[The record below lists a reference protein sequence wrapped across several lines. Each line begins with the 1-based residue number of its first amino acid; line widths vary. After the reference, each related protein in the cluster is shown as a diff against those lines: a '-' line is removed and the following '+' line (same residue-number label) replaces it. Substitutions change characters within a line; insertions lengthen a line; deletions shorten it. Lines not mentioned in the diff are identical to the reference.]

1 MASSEKQTEW
11 FLTKIDNQGRIT
23 IDKDIRELYG
33 FEHKEQVWAKVK
45 KTS

>member
-1 MASSEKQTEW
+1 MESSETEW

-23 IDKDIRELYG
+23 IDKSIRELYG
-33 FEHKEQVWAKVK
+33 LEHKEKVWAKVK